1 MENILKIL
9 KFRLLGNSILFSL
22 FVLELILSVG
32 LFLNLIKIFYDI
44 YSSYPNINE
53 ITKHLINN
61 ALSMFILIEI
71 IRSINDYIHYKRIR
85 ISVVLDVSIIILLRE
100 LVLGL
105 YQHTISESFAIM
117 ITGIIFI
124 MILARAITIKFSPN
138 NYNKA
143 GV

>member
-1 MENILKIL
+1 MENIL
-9 KFRLLGNSILFSL
+9 KFRLLDNSILFSL

-53 ITKHLINN
+53 IIKHLINN

-71 IRSINDYIHYKRIR
+71 IKSINDYIYYKRIR

-105 YQHTISESFAIM
+105 YQHTISESFAII

-124 MILARAITIKFSPN
+124 MIIARAITIKFSPN

-143 GV
+143 GA

>member
-1 MENILKIL
+1 MENIL
-9 KFRLLGNSILFSL
+9 KFRLLDNSILFSL

-44 YSSYPNINE
+44 YNSYPNINE
-53 ITKHLINN
+53 IIKHLVNN

-71 IRSINDYIHYKRIR
+71 IKSINDYIYYKRIK

-105 YQHTISESFAIM
+105 YQHTISESFAIL

-124 MILARAITIKFSPN
+124 MIIARAITIKFSPN

-143 GV
+143 GA

>member
-1 MENILKIL
+1 MENIL
-9 KFRLLGNSILFSL
+9 KFRLLDNSILFSL

-53 ITKHLINN
+53 IIKHLINN

-71 IRSINDYIHYKRIR
+71 IKSINDYIYYKRIR

-124 MILARAITIKFSPN
+124 MIIARAITIKFSPN

-143 GV
+143 GA

>member
-1 MENILKIL
+1 MENIL
-9 KFRLLGNSILFSL
+9 KFRLLDNSILFSL
-22 FVLELILSVG
+22 FVLELIISVG

-53 ITKHLINN
+53 IIKHLINN

-71 IRSINDYIHYKRIR
+71 IKSINDYIYYKRIR

-124 MILARAITIKFSPN
+124 MIIARAITIKFSPN
-138 NYNKA
+138 NYNKI

>member
-1 MENILKIL
+1 MENIL
-9 KFRLLGNSILFSL
+9 KFRLLDNSILFSL
-22 FVLELILSVG
+22 FVLELILSAG

-44 YSSYPNINE
+44 YGSYPNINE
-53 ITKHLINN
+53 IIRHLINN

-71 IRSINDYIHYKRIR
+71 IKSINDYIYYKRIR

-105 YQHTISESFAIM
+105 YQHTISESFAIV

-124 MILARAITIKFSPN
+124 MIIARVITIKFSPN

>member
-1 MENILKIL
+1 MENILKL
-9 KFRLLGNSILFSL
+9 RLLDNSILFSL
-22 FVLELILSVG
+22 FVLELILSAG

-44 YSSYPNINE
+44 YGSYPNINE
-53 ITKHLINN
+53 IIRHLINN

-71 IRSINDYIHYKRIR
+71 IKSINDYIYYKRIR

-124 MILARAITIKFSPN
+124 MIIARAITIKFSPN
-138 NYNKA
+138 NYNRI

>member
-1 MENILKIL
+1 LKL
-9 KFRLLGNSILFSL
+9 RLLDNSILFSL
-22 FVLELILSVG
+22 FVLELILSAG

-44 YSSYPNINE
+44 YESYPNINE
-53 ITKHLINN
+53 IIRHLINN

-71 IRSINDYIHYKRIR
+71 IKSINDYIYYKRIR

-124 MILARAITIKFSPN
+124 MIIARAITIKFSPN
-138 NYNKA
+138 NYNRI

>member
-105 YQHTISESFAIM
+105 YQHTISESFAII

-124 MILARAITIKFSPN
+124 MIIARAITIKFSPN

>member
-1 MENILKIL
+1 MENIL
-9 KFRLLGNSILFSL
+9 KFRLLDNSILFSL
-22 FVLELILSVG
+22 FVLELILSAG

-44 YSSYPNINE
+44 YGSYPNINE
-53 ITKHLINN
+53 IIRHLINN

-71 IRSINDYIHYKRIR
+71 IKSINDYIYYKRIR

-124 MILARAITIKFSPN
+124 MIIARAITIKFSPN
-138 NYNKA
+138 NYNRI

>member
-1 MENILKIL
+1 MENIL
-9 KFRLLGNSILFSL
+9 KFRLLDNSILFSL
-22 FVLELILSVG
+22 FVLELILSAG

-44 YSSYPNINE
+44 YGSYPNINE
-53 ITKHLINN
+53 IIRHLINN

-71 IRSINDYIHYKRIR
+71 IKSINDYIYYKRIR
-85 ISVVLDVSIIILLRE
+85 ISVVLEVSIIILLRE

-124 MILARAITIKFSPN
+124 MIIARAITIKFSPN
-138 NYNKA
+138 NYNRI

>member
-1 MENILKIL
+1 MENIL
-9 KFRLLGNSILFSL
+9 KFRLLDNSILFSL

-44 YSSYPNINE
+44 YGSYPNINE
-53 ITKHLINN
+53 IIKHLVNN

-71 IRSINDYIHYKRIR
+71 IKSINDYIYYKRIR

-124 MILARAITIKFSPN
+124 MIIARAITIKFSPN

>member
-1 MENILKIL
+1 MENIL
-9 KFRLLGNSILFSL
+9 KFRLLDNSILFSL
-22 FVLELILSVG
+22 FVLEFIISVG

-53 ITKHLINN
+53 IIKHLINN

-71 IRSINDYIHYKRIR
+71 IKSINDYIYYKRIR

-124 MILARAITIKFSPN
+124 MIIARAITIKFSPN

>member
-1 MENILKIL
+1 MKNIL
-9 KFRLLGNSILFSL
+9 KFRLLDNSILFSL

-32 LFLNLIKIFYDI
+32 LFLNLIKILYDI

-53 ITKHLINN
+53 IIKHLVNN

-71 IRSINDYIHYKRIR
+71 IKSINDYIYFKRIR

-117 ITGIIFI
+117 ISGIIFI
-124 MILARAITIKFSPN
+124 MIIARAITIKFSPN
-138 NYNKA
+138 NYNKS

>member
-1 MENILKIL
+1 MENIL
-9 KFRLLGNSILFSL
+9 KFRLLDNSILFSL

-44 YSSYPNINE
+44 YNSYPNINE
-53 ITKHLINN
+53 ITKHLVNN

-71 IRSINDYIHYKRIR
+71 IKSINDYIYYKRIR

-124 MILARAITIKFSPN
+124 MIIARAITIKFSPN

>member
-1 MENILKIL
+1 MENIL
-9 KFRLLGNSILFSL
+9 KFRLLDNSILFSL
-22 FVLELILSVG
+22 FVLEFILSAG

-44 YSSYPNINE
+44 YGSYPNINE
-53 ITKHLINN
+53 IIRHLINN

-71 IRSINDYIHYKRIR
+71 IKSVNDYIYYKRIR

-105 YQHTISESFAIM
+105 YQHTISESFAIL

-124 MILARAITIKFSPN
+124 MIIARAITIKFSPN
-138 NYNKA
+138 NYNRI

>member
-1 MENILKIL
+1 MENIL
-9 KFRLLGNSILFSL
+9 KFRLLDNSILFSL

-53 ITKHLINN
+53 IIKHLINN

-71 IRSINDYIHYKRIR
+71 IKSINDYIYYKRIR

-105 YQHTISESFAIM
+105 YQHTISESFAIL

-124 MILARAITIKFSPN
+124 MIIARAITIKFSPN
-138 NYNKA
+138 NYNKVGA
-143 GV
+143 

>member
-44 YSSYPNINE
+44 YSSYSNINE

-105 YQHTISESFAIM
+105 YQHTISESFAII

-124 MILARAITIKFSPN
+124 MIIARAITIKFSPN

>member
-1 MENILKIL
+1 MENILKC
-9 KFRLLGNSILFSL
+9 RLLDNSILFSL
-22 FVLELILSVG
+22 FLLELILSVG
-32 LFLNLIKIFYDI
+32 LFLNFVKILNDI

-53 ITKHLINN
+53 IIKHLINN

-71 IRSINDYIHYKRIR
+71 IKSINDYIYYKRIR

-100 LVLGL
+100 LVLGS

-124 MILARAITIKFSPN
+124 MIIARA
-138 NYNKA
+138 
-143 GV
+143 

>member
-1 MENILKIL
+1 MENILKL
-9 KFRLLGNSILFSL
+9 RLLDNSILFSL
-22 FVLELILSVG
+22 FVLELILSAG

-44 YSSYPNINE
+44 YESYPNINE
-53 ITKHLINN
+53 IIRHLINN

-71 IRSINDYIHYKRIR
+71 IKSVNDYIYYKRIR

-124 MILARAITIKFSPN
+124 MIIARAITIKFSPN
-138 NYNKA
+138 NYNRI

>member
-1 MENILKIL
+1 MENIL
-9 KFRLLGNSILFSL
+9 KFRLLDNSILFSL

-53 ITKHLINN
+53 ITKHLVNN

-71 IRSINDYIHYKRIR
+71 IKSINDYIYYKRIR

-124 MILARAITIKFSPN
+124 MIIARAITIKFSPN

>member
-1 MENILKIL
+1 MENIL
-9 KFRLLGNSILFSL
+9 KFRLLDNSILSSL

-32 LFLNLIKIFYDI
+32 LFLNLIKIFHDI

-53 ITKHLINN
+53 IIKHLINN

-71 IRSINDYIHYKRIR
+71 IKSINDYIYYKRIR

-105 YQHTISESFAIM
+105 YQHTISESFAIL

-124 MILARAITIKFSPN
+124 MIIARAITIKFSPN

>member
-1 MENILKIL
+1 MENIL
-9 KFRLLGNSILFSL
+9 KFRLLDNSILFSL
-22 FVLELILSVG
+22 FVLELILSAG

-44 YSSYPNINE
+44 YGSYPNINE
-53 ITKHLINN
+53 IIRHLINN

-71 IRSINDYIHYKRIR
+71 IKSINDYIYYKRIR

-105 YQHTISESFAIM
+105 YKHTISESFAIM

-124 MILARAITIKFSPN
+124 MIIARAITIKFSPN

>member
-1 MENILKIL
+1 MENIL
-9 KFRLLGNSILFSL
+9 KFRLLDNSILFSL

-53 ITKHLINN
+53 IMKHLINN

-71 IRSINDYIHYKRIR
+71 IKSINDYIYYKRIR

-105 YQHTISESFAIM
+105 YQHTISESFAII

-124 MILARAITIKFSPN
+124 MIIARAITIKFSPN

-143 GV
+143 GA

>member
-1 MENILKIL
+1 MENIL
-9 KFRLLGNSILFSL
+9 KFRLLDNSILFSL
-22 FVLELILSVG
+22 FVLELILSAG

-44 YSSYPNINE
+44 YGSYPNINE
-53 ITKHLINN
+53 IIRHLINN

-71 IRSINDYIHYKRIR
+71 IKSINDYIYYKRIR
-85 ISVVLDVSIIILLRE
+85 ISIVLDVSIIILLRE

-124 MILARAITIKFSPN
+124 MIIARAITIKFSPN
-138 NYNKA
+138 NYNRI

>member
-1 MENILKIL
+1 
-9 KFRLLGNSILFSL
+9 
-22 FVLELILSVG
+22 
-32 LFLNLIKIFYDI
+32 
-44 YSSYPNINE
+44 
-53 ITKHLINN
+53 
-61 ALSMFILIEI
+61 MFILIEI
-71 IRSINDYIHYKRIR
+71 IKSINDYIYYKRIR

-124 MILARAITIKFSPN
+124 MIIARAITIKFSPN

-143 GV
+143 GA

>member
-1 MENILKIL
+1 MENIL
-9 KFRLLGNSILFSL
+9 KFRLLDNSILFSL

-44 YSSYPNINE
+44 YNSYPNINE
-53 ITKHLINN
+53 ITKHLVNN

-71 IRSINDYIHYKRIR
+71 IKSINDYIYYKRIR

-124 MILARAITIKFSPN
+124 MIIARAITIKFSPN
-138 NYNKA
+138 NYNRI

>member
-1 MENILKIL
+1 MENIL
-9 KFRLLGNSILFSL
+9 KFRLLDNSILFSL
-22 FVLELILSVG
+22 FVLELILSAG

-44 YSSYPNINE
+44 YGSYPNINE
-53 ITKHLINN
+53 IIRHLINN

-71 IRSINDYIHYKRIR
+71 IKSINDYIYYKRIR

-124 MILARAITIKFSPN
+124 MIIARAITIKFSPN

>member
-1 MENILKIL
+1 MENILKL
-9 KFRLLGNSILFSL
+9 RLLDNSILFSL
-22 FVLELILSVG
+22 FVLELILSAG

-44 YSSYPNINE
+44 YGSCPNINE
-53 ITKHLINN
+53 IIRHLINN

-71 IRSINDYIHYKRIR
+71 IKSINDYIYYKRIR
-85 ISVVLDVSIIILLRE
+85 ISVVLEVSIIILLRE

-124 MILARAITIKFSPN
+124 MIIARVITIKFSPN

>member
-1 MENILKIL
+1 MENIL
-9 KFRLLGNSILFSL
+9 KFRLLDNSILFSL
-22 FVLELILSVG
+22 FVLELIISVG

-53 ITKHLINN
+53 IIKHLINN

-71 IRSINDYIHYKRIR
+71 IKSINDYIYYKRIR

-124 MILARAITIKFSPN
+124 MIVARAITIKFSPN

>member
-1 MENILKIL
+1 MENILK
-9 KFRLLGNSILFSL
+9 FRFLDNSILFSL

-53 ITKHLINN
+53 IIKHLVNN

-71 IRSINDYIHYKRIR
+71 IKSINDYIYYKRIK

-105 YQHTISESFAIM
+105 YQHTISENFAIM

-124 MILARAITIKFSPN
+124 MIIARAITIKFSPN

>member
-1 MENILKIL
+1 MENIL
-9 KFRLLGNSILFSL
+9 KFRLLDNSILFSL

-53 ITKHLINN
+53 IIKHLVNN

-71 IRSINDYIHYKRIR
+71 IKSINDYIYYKRIK

-105 YQHTISESFAIM
+105 YQHTISESFAIL

-124 MILARAITIKFSPN
+124 MIIARAITIKFSPN

-143 GV
+143 GA

>member
-1 MENILKIL
+1 MENIL
-9 KFRLLGNSILFSL
+9 KFRLLDNSILFSL

-53 ITKHLINN
+53 IIKHLINN

-71 IRSINDYIHYKRIR
+71 IKSINDYIYYKRIR

-124 MILARAITIKFSPN
+124 MIIARAITIKFSPN

>member
-1 MENILKIL
+1 MEKIL
-9 KFRLLGNSILFSL
+9 KFRLLDNSILFSL
-22 FVLELILSVG
+22 FVLELILSFG

-53 ITKHLINN
+53 IIKHLINN
-61 ALSMFILIEI
+61 ALSIFILIEI
-71 IRSINDYIHYKRIR
+71 IRSINDYIYYKRIR

-105 YQHTISESFAIM
+105 YQHTVSESFAIM

-124 MILARAITIKFSPN
+124 MIIARVITIKFSPN
-138 NYNKA
+138 NYSKA
-143 GV
+143 GA

>member
-1 MENILKIL
+1 MENIL
-9 KFRLLGNSILFSL
+9 KFRLLDNSILFSL
-22 FVLELILSVG
+22 FVLELILSAG

-44 YSSYPNINE
+44 YGSYPNINE
-53 ITKHLINN
+53 IIRHLINN

-71 IRSINDYIHYKRIR
+71 IKSVNDYIYYKRIR

-105 YQHTISESFAIM
+105 YQHTISESFAIL

-124 MILARAITIKFSPN
+124 MIIARAITIKFSPN
-138 NYNKA
+138 NYNRI

>member
-1 MENILKIL
+1 MENIL
-9 KFRLLGNSILFSL
+9 KFRLLDNSILFSL
-22 FVLELILSVG
+22 FVLELIISVG
-32 LFLNLIKIFYDI
+32 LFLNLIKIFCDI

-53 ITKHLINN
+53 IIKHLINN

-71 IRSINDYIHYKRIR
+71 IKSINDYIYYKRIR

-117 ITGIIFI
+117 TTGIIFI
-124 MILARAITIKFSPN
+124 MIIARAITIKFSPN

>member
-1 MENILKIL
+1 MENILK
-9 KFRLLGNSILFSL
+9 FRFLDNSILFSL
-22 FVLELILSVG
+22 FVLELILSAG

-44 YSSYPNINE
+44 YGSYPNINE
-53 ITKHLINN
+53 IIRHLINN

-71 IRSINDYIHYKRIR
+71 IKSINDYIYYKRIR

-124 MILARAITIKFSPN
+124 MIIARAITIKFSPN
-138 NYNKA
+138 NYNRI

>member
-1 MENILKIL
+1 MENIL
-9 KFRLLGNSILFSL
+9 KFRLLDNSILFSL
-22 FVLELILSVG
+22 FVLELIISVG

-44 YSSYPNINE
+44 YGSYPNINE
-53 ITKHLINN
+53 IIKHLINN

-71 IRSINDYIHYKRIR
+71 IKSINDYIYYKRIR

-105 YQHTISESFAIM
+105 YQHTISESFAII

-124 MILARAITIKFSPN
+124 MIIARAITIKFSPN

-143 GV
+143 GA